1 MEEANNIAAGFDWN
15 QILDFMKTQGGD
27 LAINVAIAIAIFY
40 VGKLV
45 VGLIVRGMRKVM
57 RRQEV
62 DQTLETFVCNLVRII
77 LMAVV
82 IIAAIGQ
89 IGIQTTSFIAI
100 FGAAGLAVG
109 LALQGS
115 LSNFAAGVLIV
126 LFRPY
131 KVGDFVEAA
140 GIAGVVEQVQIL
152 TTILKT
158 GDNKQII
165 VPNGQ
170 IMDSIITNY
179 SANDK
184 RRVDMVVGVS
194 YDDDLDKVRSTIEEL
209 VAADERILAEPAC
222 TIAVSALADS
232 SVNFVV
238 RPWVNT
244 ADYWGVLLP
253 VPATGRSPV
262 QGRVGLAAAELRH
275 AGEKFPVLVHPGPD
289 NSHLHV
295 YKTTELTGVHYGRY
309 FWPGRLR
316 VLDVCWRGR
325 RGRNLGRG
333 AQTRR
338 RTRNAAAHDRERQGT
353 RQGNARQTDR
363 QPEEAGTRPQGR
375 RAYRHLC
382 RTGPGADGLDDQL
395 SSREG
400 AHPASRRSR
409 PGPVRRNR
417 SAGSVELPRARQRKR
432 LPG

>member
-15 QILDFMKTQGGD
+15 QILDFMKTQGVD

-244 ADYWGVLLP
+244 ADYWGVMFDLTEAIKKRFDKEGISFPFPQQDVHLYK
-253 VPATGRSPV
+253 
-262 QGRVGLAAAELRH
+262 AE
-275 AGEKFPVLVHPGPD
+275 
-289 NSHLHV
+289 
-295 YKTTELTGVHYGRY
+295 
-309 FWPGRLR
+309 
-316 VLDVCWRGR
+316 
-325 RGRNLGRG
+325 
-333 AQTRR
+333 
-338 RTRNAAAHDRERQGT
+338 
-353 RQGNARQTDR
+353 
-363 QPEEAGTRPQGR
+363 
-375 RAYRHLC
+375 
-382 RTGPGADGLDDQL
+382 
-395 SSREG
+395 
-400 AHPASRRSR
+400 
-409 PGPVRRNR
+409 
-417 SAGSVELPRARQRKR
+417 
-432 LPG
+432 